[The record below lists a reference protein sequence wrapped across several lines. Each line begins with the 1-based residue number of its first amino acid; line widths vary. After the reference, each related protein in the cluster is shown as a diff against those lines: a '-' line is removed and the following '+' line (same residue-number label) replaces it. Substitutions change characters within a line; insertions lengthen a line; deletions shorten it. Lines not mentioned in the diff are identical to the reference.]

1 MKPKKVPAQTQ
12 QLPGK
17 ESKMNPE
24 PEIIR
29 PGYKGSEKLK
39 GKVALITGADS
50 GIGRSVAIHFARE
63 GAHVAIA
70 YLSEDEDAKKT
81 QELVKDEGVDCL
93 LIKGDVKRESFCR
106 SMVEK
111 TVKKFGQLDIL
122 VNNAAVQF
130 PEKDIEG
137 ITSKQLRETFETNIY
152 PFFYTVDE
160 AMKHLKKGGV
170 IINTSS
176 VTAYRGSGHLLD
188 YSSTKGAIVTFTR
201 SLAEM
206 LVDKGI
212 RVNAVAPGPI
222 WTPLIPATFTKK
234 EVAEFGADT
243 PMKRPGQPSE
253 IGPAYVFLASDD
265 SSYMTGQMIHINGGE
280 SIGS

>member
-130 PEKDIEG
+130 PEKDIE
-137 ITSKQLRETFETNIY
+137 
-152 PFFYTVDE
+152 
-160 AMKHLKKGGV
+160 
-170 IINTSS
+170 
-176 VTAYRGSGHLLD
+176 
-188 YSSTKGAIVTFTR
+188 
-201 SLAEM
+201 
-206 LVDKGI
+206 
-212 RVNAVAPGPI
+212 
-222 WTPLIPATFTKK
+222 
-234 EVAEFGADT
+234 
-243 PMKRPGQPSE
+243 
-253 IGPAYVFLASDD
+253 
-265 SSYMTGQMIHINGGE
+265 
-280 SIGS
+280 